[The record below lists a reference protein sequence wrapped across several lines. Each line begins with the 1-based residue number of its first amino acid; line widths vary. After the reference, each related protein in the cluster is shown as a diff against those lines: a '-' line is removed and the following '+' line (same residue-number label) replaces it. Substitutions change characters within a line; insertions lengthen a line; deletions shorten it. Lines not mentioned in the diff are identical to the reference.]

1 MNPLEL
7 IATIS
12 GLIHV
17 FLLTRERT
25 IAWPFGIVSVA
36 IYVYI
41 FFVSRLYS
49 DAILHVF
56 YIGLNTYG
64 WIHWLH
70 PDHAKRSLPISRLS
84 STNRLII
91 LLTIILFTLIWG
103 YVMDTRTDA
112 DFAYFDAFTTV
123 ASLIAQFLL
132 TRKKID
138 NWMIWIAVDLV
149 AIPIY
154 VMKGLYLTSGLYTVY
169 LLLCVSGWLAWRKT
183 FADPAVLPIGAE
195 QFRND
200 RTGTTE
206 SSGK

>member
-7 IATIS
+7 IATLT

-17 FLLTRERT
+17 WLLTREKV

-70 PDHAKRSLPISRLS
+70 PDQTRKSLPVTRLS
-84 STNRLII
+84 RMHLSTVLGS
-91 LLTIILFTLIWG
+91 IILFTLIWG
-103 YVMDTRTDA
+103 YVMDNKTDA

-138 NWMIWIAVDLV
+138 NWLIWIAVDLV

-154 VMKGLYLTSGLYTVY
+154 LLKGLYLTSGLYTVY
-169 LLLCVSGWLAWRKT
+169 LVLCISGWLSWRRGLK
-183 FADPAVLPIGAE
+183 
-195 QFRND
+195 
-200 RTGTTE
+200 
-206 SSGK
+206 SSLTPVH

>member
-1 MNPLEL
+1 MIEIPYFRTLHPLEL
-7 IATIS
+7 IATLT

-17 FLLTRERT
+17 WLLTREKV
-25 IAWPFGIVSVA
+25 IAWPFGIISVA

-56 YIGLNTYG
+56 YIGLNSYG
-64 WIHWLH
+64 WYHWLQ
-70 PDHAKRSLPISRLS
+70 PDHTRRNLPVTRLS
-84 STNRLII
+84 RGSLSSV
-91 LLTIILFTLIWG
+91 LGAIILFSLVWG
-103 YVMDTRTDA
+103 YIMDTRTDA

-138 NWMIWIAVDLV
+138 NWLIWIAVDLV

-154 VMKGLYLTSGLYTVY
+154 VLKGLYLTSGLYTVY
-169 LLLCVSGWLAWRKT
+169 LILCINGWLSWRRSLKAG
-183 FADPAVLPIGAE
+183 F
-195 QFRND
+195 
-200 RTGTTE
+200 
-206 SSGK
+206 SSGH

>member
-1 MNPLEL
+1 MQPLEL
-7 IATIS
+7 IATLT

-17 FLLTRERT
+17 WLLTREKV

-49 DAILHVF
+49 DAILHVV

-64 WIHWLH
+64 WYHWLQ
-70 PDHAKRSLPISRLS
+70 PTQIRQNIPVTRLTGKQL
-84 STNRLII
+84 STII
-91 LLTIILFTLIWG
+91 GAIVLLTLLWG

-154 VMKGLYLTSGLYTVY
+154 LLKGLYITSGLYTVY
-169 LLLCVSGWLAWRKT
+169 LILCVSGWLAWRQGLKT
-183 FADPAVLPIGAE
+183 GLTPVH
-195 QFRND
+195 
-200 RTGTTE
+200 
-206 SSGK
+206 